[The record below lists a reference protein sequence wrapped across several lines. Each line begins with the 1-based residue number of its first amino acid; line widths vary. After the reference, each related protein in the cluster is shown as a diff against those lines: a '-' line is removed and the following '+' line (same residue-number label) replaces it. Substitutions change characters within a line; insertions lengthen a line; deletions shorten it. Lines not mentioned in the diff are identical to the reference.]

1 MALATLRA
9 EVDRLRA
16 EVQARTAVRCPL
28 ARPPL
33 AEWAAK
39 YLTAKTSAG
48 LSPLR
53 PESELHRWLCAEMD
67 RLRQV
72 RGVRLCVQAPRG
84 SAKTTWAT
92 LAHPLRAALYGDE
105 KYIVLTSDTGAQA
118 QAYLGDLREL
128 LESNEALLR
137 DYPAAAG
144 RGPLW
149 RGDAIRLRNGVEV
162 AAFGTGGKIRG
173 RKARGLYRPGLIVV
187 DDPQNK
193 DHVISPLM
201 RERSWDWLTR
211 DVLNAGDPETNIVVL
226 GTALHRESIVCRL
239 QKTPGWRTKVFKSIG
254 QMPARTDLWKE
265 WESILHDHDD
275 PLKEEKAKRF
285 YLEGKEEMDA

>member
-1 MALATLRA
+1 
-9 EVDRLRA
+9 
-16 EVQARTAVRCPL
+16 
-28 ARPPL
+28 
-33 AEWAAK
+33 
-39 YLTAKTSAG
+39 
-48 LSPLR
+48 
-53 PESELHRWLCAEMD
+53 MD
-67 RLRQV
+67 RLRRAAASV
-72 RGVRLCVQAPRG
+72 YVCRPRAAAPRPPG
-84 SAKTTWAT
+84 RRWLT
-92 LAHPLRAALYGDE
+92 RCAALHGDE

-254 QMPARTDLWKE
+254 QMPAQDGPLERMGVNTSRPRRPVKGGEGETVYLQAQGGDGRMTAAESVLWPERESLYELMLLRRSAPRRSPRRTKRPGQSGFVRMGAGL
-265 WESILHDHDD
+265 LRLPRL
-275 PLKEEKAKRF
+275 PL
-285 YLEGKEEMDA
+285 